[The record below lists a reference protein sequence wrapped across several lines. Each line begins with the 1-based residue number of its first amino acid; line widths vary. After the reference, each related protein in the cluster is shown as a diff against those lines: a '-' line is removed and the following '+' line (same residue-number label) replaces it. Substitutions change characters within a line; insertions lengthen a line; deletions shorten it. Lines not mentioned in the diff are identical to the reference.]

1 MANSRIFGS
10 FAFYMSANLQLLIG
24 RMTQSEKIYFRK
36 FAALQIGKETGTY
49 SIKLFNY
56 IHKHKKCSD
65 DDCRAHFKGTYIEKF
80 LPQVKAYLMQQLL
93 RSLVNFHS
101 TGLPAN
107 QYYSQYAELEILI
120 EKGMHDYALKKILKC
135 KKRSDWQRNVRFTLE
150 IIRWQKT
157 IMALKGFVGFTVDEV
172 EALKTLENQ
181 MLHELEGET
190 KLAYPYFETFSIIKN
205 PAGFSTDE
213 IQQKL
218 KKAKDIASEI
228 QFDSIKGY
236 NLKAYYLNIF
246 ANYHYVMGEWSNELI
261 YRKAFFELITH
272 EYKLFTNNHQAGY
285 QNHFVTA
292 LNNLIICSLKCGL
305 EKESTQYLA
314 QLEESISGLPAE
326 YATLLTRPYLF
337 KMKIAI
343 QKGEYESAVKM
354 GETLISK
361 YPDPQT
367 DTDGA
372 GYLLIYFYMAM
383 SYYMLDSKS
392 KAMALLN
399 RILNSPA
406 KERDEVKSFA
416 RIFRLFSHI
425 FTQDYEFAISEI
437 RSIQRTD
444 EYLKGTGIAGKK
456 ILELAKKLSKN
467 KFLNQQSEILSCYD
481 QEFTQMKNDEKMSAI
496 LEKFDILLILKKNH
510 RTKI

>member
-10 FAFYMSANLQLLIG
+10 FAFYMSANLQLLIS
-24 RMTQSEKIYFRK
+24 RMSQSEKIYFRK

-56 IHKHKKCSD
+56 IHHHKNCND
-65 DDCRAHFKGTYIEKF
+65 DECRAHFKGTYIEKF

-107 QYYSQYAELEILI
+107 QYYSQYAELEVLI
-120 EKGMHDYALKKILKC
+120 EKGMHDYALKKIAKF

-157 IMALKGFVGFTVDEV
+157 IMALKGFVGFGVEEV
-172 EALKTLENQ
+172 EELKTLENQ
-181 MLHELEGET
+181 MLHELEGEI

-205 PAGFSTDE
+205 PAGFSTEE

-218 KKAKDIASEI
+218 TNARDIASEI

-236 NLKAYYLNIF
+236 NLKVYYLNIF

-261 YRKAFFELITH
+261 YRKAFFELIIH
-272 EYKLFTNNHQAGY
+272 EYKLFTNNHRAGY

-305 EKESTQYLA
+305 EEESTQYLA
-314 QLEESISGLPAE
+314 QLEESIAGLPPE

-343 QKGEYESAVKM
+343 QKGDYESSVKM

-372 GYLLIYFYMAM
+372 GYLLVYLYMAM
-383 SYYMLDSKS
+383 GYYMLDQKS
-392 KAMALLN
+392 KALSLLN

-444 EYLKGTGIAGKK
+444 EYLKGTGVAGKK

-467 KFLNQQSEILSCYD
+467 SFRDKQSEILNNYLVA
-481 QEFTQMKNDEKMSAI
+481 FTQMKDDNRFLGI
-496 LEKFDILLILKKNH
+496 IEKFDFLLLLKKNLK
-510 RTKI
+510 TKA

>member
-24 RMTQSEKIYFRK
+24 RMSQSEKIYFRK

-56 IHKHKKCSD
+56 IHHHKNSTD
-65 DDCRAHFKGTYIEKF
+65 DDCRAHFKGTYIEKY

-120 EKGMHDYALKKILKC
+120 EKGMHDFALKKIAKF

-157 IMALKGFVGFTVDEV
+157 IMALKGFVGFMVEEV
-172 EALKTLENQ
+172 EELKKFENR
-181 MLHELEGET
+181 MLQELEGET
-190 KLAYPYFETFSIIKN
+190 KLAYPYFETFSLIKN
-205 PAGFSTDE
+205 SGGLSAEE

-218 KKAKDIASEI
+218 EKAKEIASEI
-228 QFDSIKGY
+228 QFEKVSGY

-246 ANYHYVMGEWSNELI
+246 ANYHYVMGEWSNELF

-305 EKESTQYLA
+305 EEESSNYLA
-314 QLEESISGLPAE
+314 LLENSIAGLPPE

-343 QKGEYESAVKM
+343 EKGEYESSVKL
-354 GETLISK
+354 GETLISN

-383 SYYMLDSKS
+383 GYYMLDSKS
-392 KAMALLN
+392 KALALLN
-399 RILNSPA
+399 RILHSPA

-416 RIFRLFSHI
+416 RIFRLYSHI
-425 FTQDYEFAISEI
+425 FTQDFDFANSEI

-444 EYLKGTGIAGKK
+444 DYLKGTGIAGKK
-456 ILELAKKLSKN
+456 ILELAKKLSNN
-467 KFLNQQSEILSCYD
+467 KLSTKQSEILNQYLE
-481 QEFTQMKNDEKMSAI
+481 EFTQMKDNKKILAI
-496 LEKFDILLILKKNH
+496 REKFDFLLLLKKNLK
-510 RTKI
+510 TKS